1 VRSGPVWSPDSWDHG
16 SGKSTTMRMIVGLDV
31 PSSGSALIDGKP
43 YNGLAWR
50 LREAG
55 GLLDANRFTRRA
67 RRGNTC
73 DDWP

>member
-1 VRSGPVWSPDSWDHG
+1 
-16 SGKSTTMRMIVGLDV
+16 MRMIVGLDV